1 MSASSTL
8 NRAVRILGLIT
19 PRDPVDVVLRREL
32 THRRDLSPGERR
44 GIVKAIA
51 AYFRWLGWLDAHDS
65 PQRRV
70 EAALALQAR
79 FDSNSAAVK
88 PEALAA
94 RAVPEWLAAE
104 MDAIPHDWLR
114 QLQRDPPLWIR
125 VRQRF
130 IDSLPPALGDCVAAS
145 VAGVGD
151 PYPST
156 IGPRPSPLDI
166 CPSTAF
172 RYTGAQDLFL
182 TEPFQQ
188 GQFEI
193 QDLASQLV
201 VHACAPAAG
210 ETWWDA
216 CAGEG
221 GKTLHLADLMQNKGL
236 IWASDRSVRRIEVL
250 KKRAARAEV
259 FNYRAVP
266 WDGGPQP
273 PTKTRFAGVL
283 VDAPCS
289 GVGTWQRH
297 PHARWT
303 ISPADIRELAGAQQ
317 QLLDHVAGSIKP
329 GGRLVY
335 SVCTLTRVET
345 TDVVTQFSATH
356 PEFAPVAVFPGTAG
370 RKSEIGGPT
379 PTVGDA
385 LPQKSD
391 LHPLT
396 SDLCSPTS
404 DRRPPTSVL
413 LWPHELNSNGMF
425 IATWRKQA

>member
-1 MSASSTL
+1 MSASPTL

-19 PRDPVDVVLRREL
+19 PRDPVDTVLRREL
-32 THRRDLSPGERR
+32 APRRDLSPGERR

-51 AYFRWLGWLDAHDS
+51 AYFRWLGWLESGAS

-70 EAALALQAR
+70 ETALGLQAR
-79 FDSNSAAVK
+79 FDANPAAFK

-104 MDAIPHDWLR
+104 MDPFPHDWLR

-130 IDSLPPALGDCVAAS
+130 AASLPQTLGDCIAAS
-145 VAGVGD
+145 PPTNLDARL
-151 PYPST
+151 ST
-156 IGPRPSPLDI
+156 IALRLP
-166 CPSTAF
+166 TAF
-172 RYTGAQDLFL
+172 RYTGTQDLFL
-182 TEPFQQ
+182 TEPFQR

-201 VHACAPAAG
+201 GHACAPAAG

-236 IWASDRSVRRIEVL
+236 IWASDRSVRRIDVL

-266 WDGGPQP
+266 WSGGPTT
-273 PTKTRFAGVL
+273 PTRTRFDGVL

-303 ISPADIRELAGAQQ
+303 VSPADVHELALVQQ
-317 QLLDHVAGSIKP
+317 QLLEHVAGSVKP
-329 GGRLVY
+329 GGRLIY
-335 SVCTLTRVET
+335 SVCTLTRAET
-345 TDVVTQFSATH
+345 RDAVDAFTRKH
-356 PEFAPVAVFPGTAG
+356 PEFRPVAVFPETAG
-370 RKSEIGGPT
+370 QKAEVSSQAPAVE
-379 PTVGDA
+379 DA
-385 LPQKSD
+385 LPQKPD
-391 LHPLT
+391 LPSLT
-396 SDLCSPTS
+396 PDLSG
-404 DRRPPTSVL
+404 PTSVL

-425 IATWRKQA
+425 IAAWRRQA

>member
-8 NRAVRILGLIT
+8 NRAVRILGLVT
-19 PRDPVDVVLRREL
+19 PRDPVDAVLRREL
-32 THRRDLSPGERR
+32 APRRDLSPGERR
-44 GIVKAIA
+44 GIVRAVA
-51 AYFRWLGWLDAHDS
+51 AYFRWLGWLDSDAP

-70 EAALALQAR
+70 EAALGLQAR
-79 FDSNSAAVK
+79 FDANTAAVK

-104 MDAIPHDWLR
+104 MDAVPVEWMR

-125 VRQRF
+125 ARQAF
-130 IDSLPPALGDCVAAS
+130 ADSLPRALGDCVAAS
-145 VAGVGD
+145 L
-151 PYPST
+151 PST
-156 IGPRPSPLDI
+156 LVARL
-166 CPSTAF
+166 STSF
-172 RYTGAQDLFL
+172 RYTGAHDLFL
-182 TEPFQQ
+182 TEPFQR

-201 VHACAPAAG
+201 GHACAPTPG

-216 CAGEG
+216 FAGEG

-250 KKRAARAEV
+250 KKRAARAGV

-266 WDGGPQP
+266 WNGGPRP
-273 PTKTRFAGVL
+273 PTRTRFDGVL

-303 ISPADIRELAGAQQ
+303 VSPADVRELAGVQQ
-317 QLLDHVAGSIKP
+317 QALDHVAGSVKP

-335 SVCTLTRVET
+335 SVCTLTRAET
-345 TDVVTQFSATH
+345 REVVNRFSAAH
-356 PEFAPVAVFPGTAG
+356 PEFVPAAVFPNAASGKPAAPDQ
-370 RKSEIGGPT
+370 SPGPEGV
-379 PTVGDA
+379 PPA
-385 LPQKSD
+385 SD
-391 LHPLT
+391 HP
-396 SDLCSPTS
+396 PA
-404 DRRPPTSVL
+404 TSVL
-413 LWPHELNSNGMF
+413 LWPHELNANGMF
-425 IATWRKQA
+425 IAAWRKQA

>member
-1 MSASSTL
+1 MSASPTL
-8 NRAVRILGLIT
+8 NRAVRILGLIS
-19 PRDPVDVVLRREL
+19 PRDPVDTVLRREL
-32 THRRDLSPGERR
+32 APRRDLSPGERR

-51 AYFRWLGWLDAHDS
+51 AYFRWLGWLDSHPS

-70 EAALALQAR
+70 ETALELQAR
-79 FDSNSAAVK
+79 FDSNPAAFK

-104 MDAIPHDWLR
+104 MDAVPHDWLR
-114 QLQRDPPLWIR
+114 QLQRDPALWIR

-130 IDSLPPALGDCVAAS
+130 VDSLPPALGDCVAAT

-156 IGPRPSPLDI
+156 IGPRPSPLI
-166 CPSTAF
+166 PHPSTAF
-172 RYTGAQDLFL
+172 RYTGTLDLFL
-182 TEPFQQ
+182 TAPFQQ

-201 VHACAPAAG
+201 GHACAPAAG

-236 IWASDRSVRRIEVL
+236 IWASDRSVRRIDVL

-259 FNYRAVP
+259 FNYRTVP
-266 WDGGPQP
+266 WNGGPQP
-273 PTKTRFAGVL
+273 PTKTRFDGVL

-303 ISPADIRELAGAQQ
+303 VSPADIRELAGIQQ
-317 QLLDHVAGSIKP
+317 QMLEHVAGSVKP

-335 SVCTLTRVET
+335 SVCTLTRAET
-345 TDVVTQFSATH
+345 TNVVLQFSAAH
-356 PEFAPVAVFPGTAG
+356 PEFVPAPVFPEAAG
-370 RKSEIGGPT
+370 RQAEARRQESEGRKPL
-379 PTVGDA
+379 A
-385 LPQKSD
+385 LDSG
-391 LHPLT
+391 
-396 SDLCSPTS
+396 LC
-404 DRRPPTSVL
+404 PPTSIS
-413 LWPHELNSNGMF
+413 LWPHELNANGMF
-425 IATWRKQA
+425 IAVWRRQV

>member
-1 MSASSTL
+1 
-8 NRAVRILGLIT
+8 
-19 PRDPVDVVLRREL
+19 
-32 THRRDLSPGERR
+32 
-44 GIVKAIA
+44 
-51 AYFRWLGWLDAHDS
+51 
-65 PQRRV
+65 
-70 EAALALQAR
+70 
-79 FDSNSAAVK
+79 
-88 PEALAA
+88 
-94 RAVPEWLAAE
+94 
-104 MDAIPHDWLR
+104 
-114 QLQRDPPLWIR
+114 
-125 VRQRF
+125 
-130 IDSLPPALGDCVAAS
+130 
-145 VAGVGD
+145 
-151 PYPST
+151 
-156 IGPRPSPLDI
+156 
-166 CPSTAF
+166 
-172 RYTGAQDLFL
+172 LFL

-201 VHACAPAAG
+201 GHACAPAAG

-303 ISPADIRELAGAQQ
+303 ISPADIRELAGVQQ

-356 PEFAPVAVFPGTAG
+356 PEFAPVAVFSGTAG
-370 RKSEIGGPT
+370 RKSEIRGPT

-396 SDLCSPTS
+396 SD
-404 DRRPPTSVL
+404 RRPPTSVL
-413 LWPHELNSNGMF
+413 LWPHEFNSNGMF